1 MAERCFLEAVPLLVV
16 VASGALL
23 VATLLAVLVVAALLV
38 VAVVTSL
45 ALLIAALVVVATG
58 ALLVASLLAVLVVA
72 SLALLVAPL
81 VVIAWLITLTGLVA
95 LAWLI
100 TAGMLGG
107 RCGCCVSSCRIS
119 GCCCCAGLADGFR
132 RFRPL
137 LGIALLIAPL
147 LAVLVISALALLVAP
162 MVISPWTESSWA
174 LLVTALTWLISALA
188 RLVALRAVRTVVLLI
203 PLALTVG
210 SGRAVFTGGERL
222 ILVIVFGAVGIAVI
236 QPHGLPDS
244 RTFRF
249 FSFVSFHD
257 CK

>member
-1 MAERCFLEAVPLLVV
+1 MVSA
-16 VASGALL
+16 
-23 VATLLAVLVVAALLV
+23 LLAVL
-38 VAVVTSL
+38 VVTSL

-107 RCGCCVSSCRIS
+107 RCGCCVSSCRIG

-132 RFRPL
+132 RFWPL

-162 MVISPWTESSWA
+162 MVIPPWTESSWA